1 MLNEYFVEMK
11 ENRPITLESYLHLAV
26 ITIHLTQ
33 PIIVM
38 EKRY

>member
-1 MLNEYFVEMK
+1 MLNEYFAEMK
-11 ENRPITLESYLHLAV
+11 ENQPIMLESYLQLAE
-26 ITIHLTQ
+26 ITIQLTQ